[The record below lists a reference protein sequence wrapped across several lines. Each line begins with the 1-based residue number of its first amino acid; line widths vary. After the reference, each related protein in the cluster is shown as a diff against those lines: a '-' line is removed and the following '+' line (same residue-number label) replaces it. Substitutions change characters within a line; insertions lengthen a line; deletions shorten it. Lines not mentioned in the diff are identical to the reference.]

1 MTPVRPR
8 PHRRAPA
15 LRAERRRPAD
25 RAFSRLAGSDDPL
38 APRPVGDGA
47 REITH
52 DDLLALARAL
62 QAAAIADDAAQLAV
76 AVSSLQAGLRRHLAS
91 EQADRDH
98 LPPALRAVVLGGQDR
113 LLRIVDTISGHAE
126 LDHECACVRLGAE
139 LVVALQ
145 RQAALEAAT
154 QVHPAA
160 TRTT

>member
-15 LRAERRRPAD
+15 PRAERRRPAD
-25 RAFSRLAGSDDPL
+25 RAFSRLAGPDDPL
-38 APRPVGDGA
+38 APRSVGDA

-52 DDLLALARAL
+52 DDLLALARVL

>member
-8 PHRRAPA
+8 PHRRAPV

-25 RAFSRLAGSDDPL
+25 RAFSRPADDPL
-38 APRPVGDGA
+38 AHQPVADAA
-47 REITH
+47 RAITH
-52 DDLLALARAL
+52 EDLLVLARSV
-62 QAAAIADDAAQLAV
+62 QTAAIADDAAQLAV
-76 AVSSLQAGLRRHLAS
+76 AVRSLQAGLRRHLAS
-91 EQADRDH
+91 EQARRDH

-113 LLRIVDTISGHAE
+113 LVRIVDTISGHAGR
-126 LDHECACVRLGAE
+126 DHECACVRLGAE

-154 QVHPAA
+154 QVHPTV